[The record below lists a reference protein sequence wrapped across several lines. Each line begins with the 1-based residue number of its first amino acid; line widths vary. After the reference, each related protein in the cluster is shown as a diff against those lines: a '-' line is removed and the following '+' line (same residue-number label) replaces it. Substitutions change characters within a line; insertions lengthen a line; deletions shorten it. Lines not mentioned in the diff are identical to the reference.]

1 MKYHKILNNINMMTL
16 NDFTTEQLQI
26 IVNTPRWVVE
36 KELERRNPVNLDYL
50 STLKVGDCFL
60 KRNLTEISHI
70 YRVKSIGED
79 SICFDEIEI
88 DFESNEVQL
97 CDYDVTFKGFV
108 EIACLEK
115 IDTKVY
121 DTIETLSNELDNKIS
136 SLFVELVEKCRTL
149 ITTK

>member
-1 MKYHKILNNINMMTL
+1 MIKL

-60 KRNLTEISHI
+60 KRNLLETSYI
-70 YRVKSIGED
+70 YKVKSISED
-79 SICFDEIEI
+79 SICFNEIEI
-88 DFESNEVQL
+88 DFESNEVNQL
-97 CDYDVTFKGFV
+97 CDYDVTFKCFA

-121 DTIETLSNELDNKIS
+121 DTIETLSNELDNKII

>member
-1 MKYHKILNNINMMTL
+1 MMTL
-16 NDFTTEQLQI
+16 NDFTTEQLQFFAK
-26 IVNTPRWVVE
+26 TPRWVVE
-36 KELERRNPVNLDYL
+36 KEIEDRNPVKLDYL

-60 KRNLTEISHI
+60 KRNLLETSYI
-70 YRVKSIGED
+70 YKVKSISED
-79 SICFDEIEI
+79 SICFNEIEI
-88 DFESNEVQL
+88 DFESNEVNQL
-97 CDYDVTFKGFV
+97 CDYDVTFKGFA

>member
-1 MKYHKILNNINMMTL
+1 MMTL
-16 NDFTTEQLQI
+16 NDFTTEQLQFFAK
-26 IVNTPRWVVE
+26 TPRWVVE
-36 KELERRNPVNLDYL
+36 KEIEDRNPVKLDYL

-60 KRNLTEISHI
+60 KRNLLETSYI
-70 YRVKSIGED
+70 YKVKSISED
-79 SICFDEIEI
+79 SICFNEIEI
-88 DFESNEVQL
+88 DFESNEVNQL
-97 CDYDVTFKGFV
+97 CDYDVTFKCFA